1 MRNKRM
7 ANTQRKHSKGIIKA
21 EHFRKNM
28 RELHLAPTMM
38 KASEVMKSKATIARL
53 ITTLHQVVPSDS
65 LRHPSGRDGLS
76 DCRLHHKSN
85 IMLRVK
91 KSKNYNDSRLRYA
104 VKQHVLHE
112 NISPATPS
120 ILRPHTHPHSRCL
133 NKHHDASTLL
143 KCRLG

>member
-7 ANTQRKHSKGIIKA
+7 ANTQRKHSKGIIEA
-21 EHFRKNM
+21 EHFQEEYAGATSCPHNDEGKRGDEEQGNNCAVD
-28 RELHLAPTMM
+28 RDFASSSPQRQFEAPF
-38 KASEVMKSKATIARL
+38 
-53 ITTLHQVVPSDS
+53 
-65 LRHPSGRDGLS
+65 GRDGLS

-133 NKHHDASTLL
+133 NKHHDASTF
-143 KCRLG
+143 